1 MKNQLLNSDYVL
13 DVKGDAITAV
23 DEWVNLHLTK
33 DEDYTYMLSDVF
45 PPRFR
50 YYFKCPQQHLM
61 ALLKS

>member
-1 MKNQLLNSDYVL
+1 MKKLLKSKYVL
-13 DVKGDAITAV
+13 DVKGDAIAPI
-23 DEWVNLHLTK
+23 DEWVNHHLVK
-33 DEDYTYMLSDVF
+33 DVDYTYMLSNVF

>member
-1 MKNQLLNSDYVL
+1 MKKLLKSKYVL
-13 DVKGDAITAV
+13 DVQGDDIDQL

-33 DEDYTYMLSDVF
+33 DQDYTYMLADVF